1 MYVGVRMQV
10 FMGTHLGGSKITAN
24 FTTLISS
31 RTKMLHVMSF
41 LQLSYIPVVYSGVG
55 GYLSLGV
62 VKRWL
67 VLLLHSNMEHYGR
80 AYIVHE
86 SMSVLT
92 QLSLRKMIFSLKRK
106 CRKREETT

>member
-80 AYIVHE
+80 AVHRTRKY
-86 SMSVLT
+86 VCLDQT
-92 QLSLRKMIFSLKRK
+92 QS
-106 CRKREETT
+106 